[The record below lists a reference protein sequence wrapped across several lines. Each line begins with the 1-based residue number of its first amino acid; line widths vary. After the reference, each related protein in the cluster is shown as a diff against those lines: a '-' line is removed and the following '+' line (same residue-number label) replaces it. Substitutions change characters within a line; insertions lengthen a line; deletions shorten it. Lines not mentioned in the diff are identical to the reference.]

1 MVPARLESR
10 DRLVQLV
17 DWSAAAWAG
26 LVGGAVYLLMN
37 LFVTPAIAGGN
48 AWVQVRLLASI
59 VLGPKVLAPPATFD
73 AAALAAALLVNFAVA
88 ILFALLV
95 AWVLH
100 RWGLIVG
107 ILGGAALGLALYL
120 IVFYSLTRFFPQFF
134 AMNGRGYLLSH
145 VVFGAVVGGLYEAL
159 EVERYE
165 PADGDAPRRG

>member
-1 MVPARLESR
+1 MVLARLESR

-159 EVERYE
+159 EVERFE